1 MGAGDAHLCALCAF
15 DERNHDRRKWGKV
28 VSASGE
34 LGEIFPVGYLCEVM
48 RISRFFSKGGNMEL
62 GFAVL

>member
-34 LGEIFPVGYLCEVM
+34 LGEIFSVGYLCEVM
-48 RISRFFSKGGNMEL
+48 RI
-62 GFAVL
+62 